1 MEHLSLASGLALV
14 LLIAALS
21 VLAQRMKVSS
31 PLLMLVAGI
40 ALAFVPG
47 VPTWTL
53 HPNLIF
59 LGLLPPLLYT
69 SGVNMSWRG
78 FRSNLRPILML
89 AIGCVI
95 FTASAVA
102 VVGHYLLGLPW
113 VIGFLLGSIVSPP
126 DAVAPIA
133 FMRDLSLPR
142 RLITIL
148 EGESLIND
156 ATALVIFGFALSAL
170 ATGAFSIAS
179 ASVKFI
185 LVVCGETGFGIL
197 IGWVMLHLR
206 DRASDARAE
215 VLLALATPFIAF
227 WPPRALGGSG
237 VVACVAAGL
246 WVSWNG
252 RRLIRPATRL
262 QGYFIWNLVTW
273 VIEALVFL
281 LTGLQ
286 ARAVVGRL
294 AGTSWRDALVASLLV
309 TATVI
314 VVRFTWV
321 YSATY
326 ASRLLPEKFRADP
339 SLDWRLP
346 FVVSYAGLRGVVS
359 LAAALS
365 LPLMIGGY
373 NFPQR
378 DLVLFVTFAVIAFTL
393 LGLGTTLAPLVRALG
408 IARIGLVEALSNKRA
423 ERAVRLEGV
432 TAVLDALKPVAG
444 RTTPG
449 TTLAALC
456 KRHADRRAQLTM
468 TADPTTSEDPVSD
481 TGELQLRLLEIERAA
496 IMRAYEENRIT
507 DEARRRIER
516 ELDLEEARESHI
528 LANVGITD
536 SESTG

>member
-1 MEHLSLASGLALV
+1 MEHLSLASGLALL

-47 VPTWTL
+47 VPAPTL

-102 VVGHYLLGLPW
+102 VVGHLLLGLPW

-126 DAVAPIA
+126 DAVAPTA
-133 FMRDLSLPR
+133 FMRGLSLPR
-142 RLITIL
+142 RLTTIL

-170 ATGAFSIAS
+170 ATGSFSIAS

-185 LVVCGETGFGIL
+185 VIVCGETAFGIL
-197 IGWVMLHLR
+197 VAWAMLHLR
-206 DRASDARAE
+206 DRASDTRAE

-262 QGYFIWNLVTW
+262 QGYFIWDLVTW

-294 AGTSWRDALVASLLV
+294 SGTSWRDAIVASLFV

-326 ASRLLPEKFRADP
+326 ASRLLPGKFRSDP
-339 SLDWRLP
+339 SRDWQQP
-346 FVVSYAGLRGVVS
+346 FVISYAGLRGVVS

-373 NFPQR
+373 GFPQR
-378 DLVLFVTFAVIAFTL
+378 DLVLFVTFAVITFTL

-408 IARIGLVEALSNKRA
+408 IARIGLVEAISNKRA

-432 TAVLDALKPVAG
+432 MTVLEALKPIAG

-449 TTLAALC
+449 TALEALC

-468 TADPTTSEDPVSD
+468 TADITTSEDPVSD

-496 IMRAYEENRIT
+496 ITRAYEENRIT

-516 ELDLEEARESHI
+516 ELDLEEARERHI

-536 SESTG
+536 NESTG

>member
-1 MEHLSLASGLALV
+1 MEHLSPAGGIVLL

-47 VPTWTL
+47 VPPRTL
-53 HPNLIF
+53 HPDLIF

-95 FTASAVA
+95 CTASAVA

-170 ATGAFSIAS
+170 ATGTFSIAS

-185 LVVCGETGFGIL
+185 VVVCGETGFGIL
-197 IGWVMLHLR
+197 VGWAMLHLR

-227 WPPRALGGSG
+227 WPPRELGGSG

-262 QGYFIWNLVTW
+262 QGYFIWNMVTW

-294 AGTSWRDALVASLLV
+294 AGASWRNALVASLLV

-314 VVRFTWV
+314 VVRFAWV
-321 YSATY
+321 YSANY
-326 ASRLLPEKFRADP
+326 VSCLLPEKFRPDP
-339 SLDWRLP
+339 PPDWRLS

-365 LPLMIGGY
+365 LPLMIGEY
-373 NFPQR
+373 QFPQR

-408 IARIGLVEALSNKRA
+408 IARIGLVEAVSNKRA

-432 TAVLDALKPVAG
+432 TAVLDALKPIAG

-468 TADPTTSEDPVSD
+468 TADRTTSEDPVSE
-481 TGELQLRLLEIERAA
+481 TGALQLRLLEIERAA

-536 SESTG
+536 NESTG

>member
-1 MEHLSLASGLALV
+1 MEHLSLASGLALL

-21 VLAQRMKVSS
+21 VLAQRLKVSS

-40 ALAFVPG
+40 ALAFIPG
-47 VPTWTL
+47 VPSRTL
-53 HPNLIF
+53 HPDFIF

-142 RLITIL
+142 RLTTVL

-156 ATALVIFGFALSAL
+156 ATALVIFGFALTAL
-170 ATGAFSIAS
+170 ATGSFSIAS

-185 LVVCGETGFGIL
+185 VVVCGETGFGIL

-309 TATVI
+309 TATII
-314 VVRFTWV
+314 VVRFAWV
-321 YSATY
+321 YSATF
-326 ASRLLPEKFRADP
+326 ASRLLPGKFRADP
-339 SLDWRLP
+339 APDWRLP

-373 NFPQR
+373 DFPQR

-408 IARIGLVEALSNKRA
+408 IARIGVVEAISNKRA

-432 TAVLDALKPVAG
+432 TAVLDALKPIAG

-449 TTLAALC
+449 TALAALC
-456 KRHADRRAQLTM
+456 KRHADRRAQFTM
-468 TADPTTSEDPVSD
+468 TADVTTSEDPVSD
-481 TGELQLRLLEIERAA
+481 TGELQLRLLEIERAT

-516 ELDLEEARESHI
+516 ELDLEEARESHV
-528 LANVGITD
+528 LKNVGITE

>member
-1 MEHLSLASGLALV
+1 MEYLSIASGLTLL

-21 VLAQRMKVSS
+21 VLAQRLKVSS
-31 PLLMLVAGI
+31 PFLMLVAGI

-47 VPTWTL
+47 VPVRTL
-53 HPNLIF
+53 HPDLIF
-59 LGLLPPLLYT
+59 LGFLPPLLYT

-78 FRSNLRPILML
+78 FHSNLRPILML

-95 FTASAVA
+95 FTATAVA
-102 VVGHYLLGLPW
+102 IVGHYLLGLPW

-142 RLITIL
+142 RLTTIL

-170 ATGAFSIAS
+170 ATGSFSIAS

-185 LVVCGETGFGIL
+185 VVVCGETGFGIL
-197 IGWVMLHLR
+197 VGWAMLHLR

-294 AGTSWRDALVASLLV
+294 ADTSWRDALVASLLV
-309 TATVI
+309 TVTVI

-326 ASRLLPEKFRADP
+326 ASRVLPARFRADP
-339 SLDWRLP
+339 RPDWRMP

-365 LPLMIGGY
+365 IPLMINGHD
-373 NFPQR
+373 FPQR
-378 DLVLFVTFAVIAFTL
+378 DLVLFVTFAVIAVTL

-408 IARIGLVEALSNKRA
+408 IAQSGAIEAAANKRA
-423 ERAVRLEGV
+423 ERLVRLEGV
-432 TAVLDALKPVAG
+432 SAVLDALKSCVG
-444 RTTPG
+444 RIRS
-449 TTLAALC
+449 AATFEALRN
-456 KRHADRRAQLTM
+456 RHADRRSQLTM
-468 TADPTTSEDPVSD
+468 TADTNTADDPVSD
-481 TGELQLRLLEIERAA
+481 TGELQLRLLDIERGA
-496 IMRAYEENRIT
+496 IMRAYEANRIT

-516 ELDLEEARESHI
+516 ELDLEEARERHV
-528 LANVGITD
+528 LANIGISD

>member
-1 MEHLSLASGLALV
+1 MEHLSLASGLALL

-31 PLLMLVAGI
+31 PMLMLVAGI

-47 VPTWTL
+47 VPAWTL
-53 HPNLIF
+53 HPDLIF

-142 RLITIL
+142 RLTTIL

-156 ATALVIFGFALSAL
+156 ATALVIFGFALAAL
-170 ATGAFSIAS
+170 ATGSFSIAS

-185 LVVCGETGFGIL
+185 VVVCGETGFGIL
-197 IGWVMLHLR
+197 VGWAMLHLR

-262 QGYFIWNLVTW
+262 QGYFIWDLVTW

-286 ARAVVGRL
+286 ARAVVGTTGGYFLARRPGREPARDGNRHRRALYLGLFGDLRL
-294 AGTSWRDALVASLLV
+294 ASVAQEIPGRSTPRLAVALCRQLRGSTRRCQPCSRVITSPDDWRIRLSAAGSRAIRHLCRHRLHTTRPGHDPRAPGTRAGHRPNRVWSRP
-309 TATVI
+309 
-314 VVRFTWV
+314 
-321 YSATY
+321 SATSVRSGPCAWK
-326 ASRLLPEKFRADP
+326 ASRRC
-339 SLDWRLP
+339 S
-346 FVVSYAGLRGVVS
+346 
-359 LAAALS
+359 
-365 LPLMIGGY
+365 
-373 NFPQR
+373 
-378 DLVLFVTFAVIAFTL
+378 
-393 LGLGTTLAPLVRALG
+393 
-408 IARIGLVEALSNKRA
+408 
-423 ERAVRLEGV
+423 
-432 TAVLDALKPVAG
+432 
-444 RTTPG
+444 
-449 TTLAALC
+449 
-456 KRHADRRAQLTM
+456 
-468 TADPTTSEDPVSD
+468 
-481 TGELQLRLLEIERAA
+481 
-496 IMRAYEENRIT
+496 MR
-507 DEARRRIER
+507 
-516 ELDLEEARESHI
+516 
-528 LANVGITD
+528 
-536 SESTG
+536 